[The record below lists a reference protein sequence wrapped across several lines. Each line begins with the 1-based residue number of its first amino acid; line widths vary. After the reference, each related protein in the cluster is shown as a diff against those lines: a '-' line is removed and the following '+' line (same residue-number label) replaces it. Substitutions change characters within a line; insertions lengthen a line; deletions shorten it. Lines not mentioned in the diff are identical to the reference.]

1 MESMN
6 LRDVINQDA
15 VVVDVPAA
23 NKEEIFQF
31 ASERLYE
38 AGILTSIEDFKR
50 DLYYRES
57 LGQTGIGGGVAI
69 PHGKSEAVKKTCIAV
84 FKTKQSMEWETAD
97 QKPVQVFV
105 VFAVNAADK
114 NNYFMKL
121 MAQVARRLAK
131 EGVCE
136 DLLEAGSPQE
146 LVDILAPIA

>member
-6 LRDVINQDA
+6 LREVINQDA
-15 VVVDVPAA
+15 VVVDVPAS
-23 NKEEIFQF
+23 NKEEIFQY
-31 ASERLYE
+31 ASERLFKT
-38 AGILTSIEDFKR
+38 GILTSIEDFKK

-69 PHGKSEAVKKTCIAV
+69 PHGKSGAVNKTCIAV
-84 FKTKQSMEWETAD
+84 FKTEQPMEWETAD
-97 QKPVQVFV
+97 KKPVQVFV
-105 VFAVNAADK
+105 LFAVNAADK

-136 DLLEAGSPQE
+136 ELLAAKTPQE
-146 LVDILAPIA
+146 LVDILAPTA